1 MGSNG
6 SRDVPKENQE
16 GQAAPTTP
24 APAVP
29 YSPAPSPGTRRSRA
43 GFSDSFSTHGNYFIS
58 FPCVTW
64 NC

>member
-43 GFSDSFSTHGNYFIS
+43 GFSDSFSTHGNNFIS